1 MINKNKIMFFF
12 PTTWITHICVFLR
25 PHSHLRNN
33 CARDAYWAMIDQP
46 HTLLQ
51 NPAHKNIVR
60 KHHVS
65 DWQVEGV
72 CDWVKK
78 GGPLL
83 RVWLFTKSMA
93 VCHRKRWYLKRHL
106 LVTSGIMNSLW
117 MVFSTNRL
125 QNFKP
130 TGTVEM
136 SLNNRIIWDKK
147 TRYPLSS

>member
-1 MINKNKIMFFF
+1 MINKNKIIIFFHN
-12 PTTWITHICVFLR
+12 INYTHTSNVCVFLK

-60 KHHVS
+60 KRHVS
-65 DWQVEGV
+65 DWQAEGV

-78 GGPLL
+78 GGLL
-83 RVWLFTKSMA
+83 LWVWLFTKSVA
-93 VCHRKRWYLKRHL
+93 VCHRKRWYLKRQWHQVSWTVYEWC
-106 LVTSGIMNSLW
+106 LV
-117 MVFSTNRL
+117 
-125 QNFKP
+125 QNFNP

-136 SLNNRIIWDKK
+136 SLNNQIIWDKK